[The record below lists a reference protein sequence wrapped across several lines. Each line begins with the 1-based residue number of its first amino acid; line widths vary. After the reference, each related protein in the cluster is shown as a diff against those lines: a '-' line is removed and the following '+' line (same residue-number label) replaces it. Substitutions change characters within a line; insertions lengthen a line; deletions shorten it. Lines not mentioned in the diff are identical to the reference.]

1 MSVYTWQ
8 LVGDHKWWFH
18 IIKTEKKCVACWW
31 PKFNPFQKRFLL
43 RFLTPLR
50 SQLEGTV
57 YLLIAWAE
65 KAVLNEDIFS
75 LDEVTSACEPK
86 RQGATVPLPWY
97 YHLPYLHP
105 ERVSS
110 TGGKKSHHEIHT
122 RDESCYS
129 LIPIVRIHHW
139 ILPLASPGLCGT
151 REWWLG
157 MPGSSLAMQPYL
169 SYQTLPLQVGSR
181 WKQGPLQVW
190 HVWAAFIT
198 CAWQC
203 PVLKELT
210 SSTQEDCN
218 GKEQLSGL

>member
-1 MSVYTWQ
+1 MKTF
-8 LVGDHKWWFH
+8 FH
-18 IIKTEKKCVACWW
+18 WMKSLLHAN
-31 PKFNPFQKRFLL
+31 PKGKGPQCHFLGITICLIFIQKGWA
-43 RFLTPLR
+43 PL
-50 SQLEGTV
+50 
-57 YLLIAWAE
+57 
-65 KAVLNEDIFS
+65 
-75 LDEVTSACEPK
+75 
-86 RQGATVPLPWY
+86 
-97 YHLPYLHP
+97 
-105 ERVSS
+105 
-110 TGGKKSHHEIHT
+110 GGKKSHHEIHT

-157 MPGSSLAMQPYL
+157 VPGSSLAMQPYL

-203 PVLKELT
+203 TVLKELT